1 MEAVN
6 GYQEADKSHS
16 ERVSRTCLSREEY
29 SFFLKVGLQN
39 IYFFATVQLG
49 G

>member
-16 ERVSRTCLSREEY
+16 KRVSRAYLGEEY
-29 SFFLKVGLQN
+29 SFLSLDCK
-39 IYFFATVQLG
+39 IFFSRQLNLVVN
-49 G
+49 